1 MGPPPDPD
9 ASKLAGS
16 PERPVATVNTGS
28 GGNFAGDVTFPGFTI
43 NVDEDNFVTEA
54 TGILTIPTSGNWT
67 FGVNSDDGFR
77 CVIGANTFSYPSPRG
92 PGDTFATFNWAAGE
106 YPLRLVFYECGG
118 GSELELFAAPGA
130 WPGFNANFRL
140 VGDTAGGGLAV
151 KSLPTGAGGSSLRP
165 LIATDVQADMLNRG
179 SSAYVRLP
187 FVVSDPARF
196 STLTLRVKYD
206 DGFVAYL
213 NGTEVA
219 RRNAPA
225 SPQWNSTA
233 TSNRNVTN
241 VLVFEDIDV
250 TAGLNALR
258 AGNNVLAIQALND
271 TAASQDFL
279 VLAELAENKVLGT
292 TNHYFSTPSPG
303 SVNGAGFYAFVE
315 NLKFTPGRGWFDSTN
330 SGH

>member
-1 MGPPPDPD
+1 GVGYETYVSGFAIKNIRANLGVCDLATAD
-9 ASKLAGS
+9 SVLASPSLQGS
-16 PERPVATVNTGS
+16 VFSVTRSTVNFVNTGS

-54 TGILTIPTSGNWT
+54 TGILTIPSSGNWT

-92 PGDTFATFNWAAGE
+92 PGDTFATFNLAAGE

-151 KSLPTGAGGSSLRP
+151 KSLPTGAGGSTLRP

-213 NGTEVA
+213 
-219 RRNAPA
+219 
-225 SPQWNSTA
+225 
-233 TSNRNVTN
+233 
-241 VLVFEDIDV
+241 
-250 TAGLNALR
+250 
-258 AGNNVLAIQALND
+258 
-271 TAASQDFL
+271 
-279 VLAELAENKVLGT
+279 
-292 TNHYFSTPSPG
+292 
-303 SVNGAGFYAFVE
+303 
-315 NLKFTPGRGWFDSTN
+315 
-330 SGH
+330 